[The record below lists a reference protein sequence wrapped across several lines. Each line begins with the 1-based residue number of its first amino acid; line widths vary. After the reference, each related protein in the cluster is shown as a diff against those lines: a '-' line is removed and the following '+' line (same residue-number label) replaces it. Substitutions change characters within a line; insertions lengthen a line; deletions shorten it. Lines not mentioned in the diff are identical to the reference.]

1 MRIQQFILLII
12 CTSLVFSCSND
23 DENTIPHSNNNGF
36 TVGDSFFAGNFVYL
50 NDENI
55 VNNNPSD
62 LAIILS
68 DTFLLEDNIDG
79 GINYMYVDYSGIDF
93 EIGEKV
99 LLDYR
104 ITENA
109 SRVNGWI
116 EGGNKL
122 LDNASNTG
130 LTATQINFTV
140 NSITDNTINFDFS
153 FTREDGEIIEGQYS
167 GEYTNVSE

>member
-1 MRIQQFILLII
+1 MKSFKRLSLFIFTLLFIA
-12 CTSLVFSCSND
+12 CSSD
-23 DENTIPHSNNNGF
+23 DDSTTPPSNTNGF
-36 TVGDSFFAGNFVYL
+36 TVGDTFFSGNYVYL

-55 VNNNPSD
+55 INNNPSD

-79 GINYMYVDYSGIDF
+79 GINYMYVDYSGVDF
-93 EIGEKV
+93 EVGEKT

-109 SRVNGWI
+109 SRENGFI
-116 EGGNKL
+116 TGGTRL
-122 LDNASNTG
+122 LDDTFNSG
-130 LTATQINFTV
+130 LTATQISFTI
-140 NSITDNTINFDFS
+140 NSLTNSTINFEFS